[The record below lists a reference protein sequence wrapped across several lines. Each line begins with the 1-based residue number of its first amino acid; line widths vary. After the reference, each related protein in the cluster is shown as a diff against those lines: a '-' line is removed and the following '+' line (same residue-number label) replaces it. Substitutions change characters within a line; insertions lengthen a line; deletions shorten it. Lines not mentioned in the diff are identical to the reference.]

1 VNNKLKINFWSD
13 LRSYISSQL
22 TTFGYQTPSPKELRE
37 QDRAPEVRKNATEHY
52 DSHRL
57 ITHYFS
63 ILIRRILRANY
74 QVFVSDTIKNDAQK
88 LALAS
93 LIESMFVSG
102 EDVNSHLSHL
112 VKKTDQLKKEH
123 LDLLLSEWGIHHIHF
138 DPDRSN
144 ELLFVYIKGTSVYF
158 IDVLEHEDDEGTI
171 ETWTN
176 TSLIEVTHRN
186 WPDVIAAYKF
196 NSNFAC
202 EELTTEQRRNLRD
215 KFTNSFVTVSDGTV
229 YRGSG
234 GGYIVN
240 GTALEVVRAT
250 NIIVEQICQHEKDVK
265 AFAAIIRVQLN
276 IADTD
281 SLRLHLIFE
290 PNLSSNIYHKN
301 RNRIIN
307 FANPPTAKSG
317 ATF

>member
-63 ILIRRILRANY
+63 ILIRRIPRANY
-74 QVFVSDTIKNDAQK
+74 QIFVSDTIKNDAQK
-88 LALAS
+88 LALAI

-112 VKKTDQLKKEH
+112 VKKIDQLKKEH

-176 TSLIEVTHRN
+176 TGLIEIIHRN
-186 WPDVIAAYKF
+186 WPDVIHAYKA
-196 NSNFAC
+196 NGNFTC
-202 EELTTEQRRNLRD
+202 EERTAEQRRNLRD
-215 KFTNSFVTVSDGTV
+215 KFTNSFVSVSDGST
-229 YRGSG
+229 YRGPG
-234 GGYIVN
+234 GGYMAN
-240 GTALEVVRAT
+240 GGAMEVLRAT
-250 NIIVEQICQHEKDVK
+250 DFIIEQICQHEKDVRANAEK
-265 AFAAIIRVQLN
+265 IRAQLN

-281 SLRLHLIFE
+281 SLRLQLKFE
-290 PNLSSNIYHKN
+290 PNLVSHVYHKN
-301 RNRIIN
+301 RDRIIS
-307 FANPPTAKSG
+307 FDNPPDSKSAG
-317 ATF
+317 TF